1 MVWSVFGPVP
11 VLNVP
16 PACLVQSNWSLP
28 YTSCSHLEGIEWEST
43 NNAQKS
49 PGKRGQNKLVNV
61 WTLSS
66 YPQMECWKSQSPQ
79 FASSDWSLQSCLRG
93 RVIRSDK
100 LFERMISCTWR
111 IQARDPR
118 PYIPKVTMSAPVNAL
133 RDPTVPLAFL
143 TQELQRARRE
153 GDIIYRYWTVCCTAS
168 TSWGLELSAWKLVK
182 Y

>member
-28 YTSCSHLEGIEWEST
+28 YTSCSHLEGIEWDST

-49 PGKRGQNKLVNV
+49 PGKRGQIKLVIV

-93 RVIRSDK
+93 GGLDQINS
-100 LFERMISCTWR
+100 LNAWF
-111 IQARDPR
+111 
-118 PYIPKVTMSAPVNAL
+118 PVHDAYRRETL
-133 RDPTVPLAFL
+133 DPTYLKS
-143 TQELQRARRE
+143 QCRRLSMHWGTPQFHSLSLHKSSRGHDVKE
-153 GDIIYRYWTVCCTAS
+153 ISSTAIEPYVV
-168 TSWGLELSAWKLVK
+168 LLVLPGG
-182 Y
+182 